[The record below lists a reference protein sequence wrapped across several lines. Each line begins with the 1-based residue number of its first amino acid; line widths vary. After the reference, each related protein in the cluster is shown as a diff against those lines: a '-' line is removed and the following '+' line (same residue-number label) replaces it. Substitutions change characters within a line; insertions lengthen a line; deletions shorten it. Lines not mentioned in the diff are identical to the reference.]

1 VKGVKDVK
9 TNTGAVRAGVNRG
22 VFVFCFTSFTLF
34 TFLSPEPL
42 AQQQPVFR
50 AGSVLVTVDTYPQR
64 DGRIVE
70 GLTAADFE
78 ILEDNKPQKIEEVE
92 FVRIEPALTV
102 ESRRDPNNTREML
115 ALVADPHN
123 RVFVV
128 YLDTAHTTTEG
139 SHRIRQPLID
149 TLNGVM
155 GANDLFGVLTSNMDP
170 KLLLFGRRLEGIS
183 EQLARYWPWGER
195 NRISTDP
202 ENPMEDRLISC
213 FEKYPDPKTG
223 VWLEWYVK
231 DDGLTRRLYNVLI
244 DREREYR
251 VLSSLEDTVRR
262 LAGMREART
271 SVFIVTDGW
280 MLYRPSEGLAQEAGR
295 LPGVAPGAYVG
306 PGGRLGVPTAG
317 STNPAG
323 MSGVD
328 TMACNTELMRLARMD
343 SPQRF
348 RALMTEANQHNITFY
363 PVAPLGLGMFDV
375 SPVANRPEPGPP
387 GTKTTKEMP
396 VELNMQRRTFRI
408 EGLRTLAS
416 GTDGIAVVN
425 TNDLKA
431 GMSKVIDDVSAYYLI
446 RYYSTNT
453 KNDGTFR
460 RISVKTKA
468 ANVQLKARRG
478 YFVPKES
485 PAGAPGAA
493 PGVGPIAGAA
503 ANASAAAFAAAS
515 ASAME
520 GVPEALDPLSRLSPT
535 TELFTRV
542 IRQGDEFWVTVEL
555 PSSAAG
561 RVAWAKGGEV
571 QVSLTDAGGGTVQG
585 AGTLAAGTRG
595 VLVRV
600 AATDLKGDPARVIT
614 RLTAGPELLEDRAGY
629 RAAPTGVLGLPL
641 LFRGTPAATSPLRP
655 VADLQY
661 RRTERAHLEWFL
673 PGQIDDRSA
682 RLLGK
687 NGLPLAVPVTVSERA
702 VDGRARLV
710 ADVNL
715 APLAAGDY
723 LIEVT
728 GVYQGKPFRTLT
740 AIRVNP

>member
-1 VKGVKDVK
+1 MDVKGVEDVK
-9 TNTGAVRAGVNRG
+9 AQTALKVRTDLRRG
-22 VFVFCFTSFTLF
+22 VFTVITFTSLTLF
-34 TFLSPEPL
+34 TSLAFPEAQSQSP
-42 AQQQPVFR
+42 QQPVFR

-64 DGRIVE
+64 DGKIVE
-70 GLTAADFE
+70 GLTAADFQV
-78 ILEDNKPQKIEEVE
+78 LEDDKLQKIEEVE
-92 FVRIEPALTV
+92 FVRIEPVRNEEA
-102 ESRRDPNNTREML
+102 RRDPNNQRDMIAQVT
-115 ALVADPHN
+115 DPHN

-128 YLDTAHTTTEG
+128 YLDTAHTTVEG
-139 SHRIRQPLID
+139 SHRIRQPLVT

-155 GANDLFGVLTSNMDP
+155 GENDLFGVLTSNMDP
-170 KLLLFGRRLEGIS
+170 KLLTFGRKLLS
-183 EQLARYWPWGER
+183 VDEQLTKYWPWGER

-202 ENPMEDRLISC
+202 QNPMEDRLISC
-213 FEKYPDPKTG
+213 FEKYPVPG
-223 VWLEWYVK
+223 NGWVEWYVK
-231 DDGLTRRLYNVLI
+231 DEGVTRRLYNVLI

-251 VLSSLEDTVRR
+251 VLSSLEDLVRR
-262 LAGMREART
+262 LGGMREART

-280 MLYRPSEGLAQEAGR
+280 LLYRPAEYLAQEAAK
-295 LPGVAPGAYVG
+295 LPSVAPGAYVG

-323 MSGVD
+323 MSGLD

-348 RALMTEANQHNITFY
+348 RALMTNANQHNITFY
-363 PVAPLGLGMFDV
+363 PVAPLGLDTFDV
-375 SPVANRPEPGPP
+375 PPAANRPEPGPP
-387 GTKTTKEMP
+387 GKNSTKEMP
-396 VELNMQRRTFRI
+396 LEMNMQRRTFRV

-416 GTDGIAVVN
+416 NTDGIAVVN
-425 TNDLKA
+425 NNDLTA
-431 GMSKVIDDVSAYYLI
+431 GMTKLIDDVSAYYLI

-468 ANVQLKARRG
+468 PNVQLKARRG

-485 PAGAPGAA
+485 AAGATGTPAGTPGAA
-493 PGVGPIAGAA
+493 GTADRAA
-503 ANASAAAFAAAS
+503 A
-515 ASAME
+515 AME
-520 GVPEALDPLSRLSPT
+520 GVPEALDPLSRLTSS
-535 TELFTRV
+535 TELFTRTV
-542 IRQGDEFWVTVEL
+542 RQGDEFWVSVEL
-555 PSSAAG
+555 PSSQAAAP
-561 RVAWAKGGEV
+561 AWTKGGDV
-571 QVSLTDAGGGTVQG
+571 QVTLTDAAG
-585 AGTLAAGTRG
+585 AAAQASGTLAPGTRG

-600 AATDLKGDPARVIT
+600 SAVGLKGEPARVVA
-614 RLTAGPELLEDRAGY
+614 RLTAGPELLEDRSAY
-629 RAAPTGVLGLPL
+629 RAAPANVLGAPL
-641 LFRGTPAATSPLRP
+641 LFRGTPAASSPLRP

-687 NGLPLAVPVTVSERA
+687 NGLPLAVPVTVSERT
-702 VDGRARLV
+702 VDGRPRLA

-723 LIEVT
+723 LIEIT
-728 GVYQGKPFRTLT
+728 GVYLGKPFRTLT

>member
-1 VKGVKDVK
+1 MKATVLFLVLSV
-9 TNTGAVRAGVNRG
+9 AVFAA
-22 VFVFCFTSFTLF
+22 
-34 TFLSPEPL
+34 P
-42 AQQQPVFR
+42 QQRPTFR
-50 AGSVLVTVDTYPQR
+50 AGSILVTVDTYPQR

-70 GLTAADFE
+70 SLTAADFE
-78 ILEDNKPQKIEEVE
+78 LLEDNKPQRIEEVE
-92 FVRIEPALTV
+92 FVRVEPALTV
-102 ESRRDPNNTREML
+102 ESRRDPNNTRDML
-115 ALVADPHN
+115 AMVTDPHN

-128 YLDTAHTTTEG
+128 YLDTAHTTLEG
-139 SHRIRQPLID
+139 SHRIRQPLVT
-149 TLNGVM
+149 TLNRVM
-155 GANDLFGVLTSNMDP
+155 GENDLFGVLTSNMDP
-170 KLLLFGRRLEGIS
+170 KLLTFGRQLLGVE
-183 EQLARYWPWGER
+183 EQLTKYWPWGER

-202 ENPMEDRLISC
+202 ENPMEDRLLSC
-213 FEKYPDPKTG
+213 FAMYPVPG
-223 VWLEWYVK
+223 NGWVEWYVM
-231 DDGLTRRLYNVLI
+231 DEGLKRRLYNVLI

-251 VLSSLEDTVRR
+251 VLSSLEDLVRR
-262 LAGMREART
+262 MAGMREART

-280 MLYRPSEGLAQEAGR
+280 LLYRPNESLAQEAAK

-323 MSGVD
+323 MSGLD

-348 RALMTEANQHNITFY
+348 RALMTDANQHNITFY
-363 PVAPLGLGMFDV
+363 PVAPLGLGTFDV

-387 GTKTTKEMP
+387 GVNSTKEMP
-396 VELNMQRRTFRI
+396 LEQNMQRRAFRV

-416 GTDGIAVVN
+416 NTDGIAVVN
-425 TNDLKA
+425 TNDLTA

-468 ANVQLKARRG
+468 PNVQLKSRRG

-485 PAGAPGAA
+485 PAGAPGPSSAA
-493 PGVGPIAGAA
+493 GPTAA
-503 ANASAAAFAAAS
+503 ADRAAA
-515 ASAME
+515 AME
-520 GVPEALDPLSRLSPT
+520 GVPEALDPLSRLTSS
-535 TELFTRV
+535 TELFTRT
-542 IRQGDEFWVTVEL
+542 IRQGDEFWVSVEL
-555 PSSAAG
+555 PSAQAGAA
-561 RVAWAKGGEV
+561 AWTKGGDV
-571 QVSLTDAGGGTVQG
+571 QVTLTDG
-585 AGTLAAGTRG
+585 AGTSVLASGTLAPGTRG
-595 VLVRV
+595 AIVRV
-600 AATDLKGDPARVIT
+600 PAAGLKGEPARVVA
-614 RLTAGPELLEDRAGY
+614 RLTAGPEFLEDRSAY
-629 RAAPTGVLGLPL
+629 RAAPASVLGAPL
-641 LFRGTPAATSPLRP
+641 LFRGTPAASSPLRP

-661 RRTERAHLEWFL
+661 RRIERAHLEWLL
-673 PGQIDDRSA
+673 PGQVDDRSA

-687 NGLPLAVPVTVSERA
+687 NGLPLAVPVTVSERT
-702 VDGRARLV
+702 VDGRARLA

-723 LIEVT
+723 LIEIT